1 MQQSMIAAAGILDGV
16 DADFNGVENAL
27 SDYHSTLE
35 RGSSSLGGSLSMAQ
49 ELLAKLNSV
58 TADLVSLQ
66 QNDQYQEL
74 LEIVKSNP
82 EELEPYFPGKSGDG
96 RYL

>member
-1 MQQSMIAAAGILDGV
+1 M
-16 DADFNGVENAL
+16 ENAL
-27 SDYHSTLE
+27 SDYQSTLE
-35 RGSSSLGGSLSMAQ
+35 RGSNSLGGSLSMAQ

-82 EELEPYFPGKSGDG
+82 EELGSLYFFPGKSGDG